1 MLSKLKTLDM
11 KTIEQRLE
19 ALRQLMHR
27 EHLAAFIFP
36 STDPHS
42 GEYVP
47 EHWKG
52 RQWISGFNGSAGTAV
67 LTLEDAAVW
76 TDSRYFIAAEEQLH
90 GTEFKLMK
98 DGMPGTPSIAEWLAD
113 KLKYTNNTEVALD
126 GMVNT
131 LNEVNALKEELRKLG
146 GLTLRTNLDPLKTI
160 WTNRPEIPTN
170 KVELQPLEL
179 AGEETRHKIERIR
192 MALRAVHADGTLVS
206 TLDDVAW
213 TLNLRGSDVECNPV
227 FVAYLLIEQQR
238 TTLYINK
245 EKLTNEVYN
254 YLLSQQIDVEDYA
267 DVTKGLAN
275 YAEYNILL
283 DPNTTNY
290 TLAKMVKCQ
299 EIVAMP
305 SPVPA
310 LKAVKN
316 EAEIRGFRNAM
327 LKDGIAMVKFLK
339 WLKPAVEAG
348 NETEMSLDDKLTSLR
363 AEQPL
368 FKGKSFETIVGYEA
382 HGAIV
387 HYEATPETNIPV
399 KPHGLVLIDSGGQ
412 YQDGTTDITRTIALG
427 DTTPEQRTAYTLV
440 LKGFINFAMLK
451 FPDGATGTQLD
462 ATARL
467 PLWREGMNYL
477 HGTGHGVGA
486 YLNVHEGPHQV
497 RMQWRPA
504 PFHAGMTVTDE
515 PGLYIEGLFGIRIEN
530 TLLTTPY
537 RSTPFGEFLQFSS
550 LTLCPIDTAP
560 IELSMLTLDE
570 LSWLNN
576 YHRTVY
582 NTLAPHLDSEHTE
595 WLKDATKPLEVAK

>member
-27 EHLAAFIFP
+27 EHLASFIFP

-67 LTLEDAAVW
+67 VTLEDAAVW

>member
-19 ALRQLMHR
+19 ALRQLMLR

-67 LTLEDAAVW
+67 VTLEDAAVW

>member
-67 LTLEDAAVW
+67 VTLEDAAVW

-179 AGEETRHKIERIR
+179 AGEETRHKIKRIR

-245 EKLTNEVYN
+245 EKLTNEVHN

-299 EIVAMP
+299 EIVTMP

-515 PGLYIEGLFGIRIEN
+515 PGLYIEDLFGIRIEN

>member
-1 MLSKLKTLDM
+1 M
-11 KTIEQRLE
+11 
-19 ALRQLMHR
+19 
-27 EHLAAFIFP
+27 
-36 STDPHS
+36 
-42 GEYVP
+42 
-47 EHWKG
+47 
-52 RQWISGFNGSAGTAV
+52 
-67 LTLEDAAVW
+67 
-76 TDSRYFIAAEEQLH
+76 
-90 GTEFKLMK
+90 
-98 DGMPGTPSIAEWLAD
+98 
-113 KLKYTNNTEVALD
+113 
-126 GMVNT
+126 
-131 LNEVNALKEELRKLG
+131 NALKEELRKLG

-299 EIVAMP
+299 EIVTMP

-477 HGTGHGVGA
+477 HGPGHGVGA
-486 YLNVHEGPHQV
+486 YLNVHEGPQNI
-497 RMQWRPA
+497 R
-504 PFHAGMTVTDE
+504 TDNNPTPMAVGTFTSNE
-515 PGLYIEGLFGIRIEN
+515 PGLYRAGKWGIRIEN
-530 TLLTTPY
+530 LIVTKENCRSEFGTFLGFETVTLCYLDNRLVEKSLLSAEEIAWYNAYQEKVYQEISPLLTP
-537 RSTPFGEFLQFSS
+537 EE
-550 LTLCPIDTAP
+550 AA
-560 IELSMLTLDE
+560 
-570 LSWLNN
+570 WL
-576 YHRTVY
+576 REKTQK
-582 NTLAPHLDSEHTE
+582 L
-595 WLKDATKPLEVAK
+595 

>member
-1 MLSKLKTLDM
+1 
-11 KTIEQRLE
+11 
-19 ALRQLMHR
+19 MHR

-67 LTLEDAAVW
+67 VTLEDAAVW

-113 KLKYTNNTEVALD
+113 KLKHTNNTEVALD

-299 EIVAMP
+299 EIVTKP

-515 PGLYIEGLFGIRIEN
+515 PGLYIEDLFGIRIEN

>member
-1 MLSKLKTLDM
+1 M

-67 LTLEDAAVW
+67 VTLEDAAVW